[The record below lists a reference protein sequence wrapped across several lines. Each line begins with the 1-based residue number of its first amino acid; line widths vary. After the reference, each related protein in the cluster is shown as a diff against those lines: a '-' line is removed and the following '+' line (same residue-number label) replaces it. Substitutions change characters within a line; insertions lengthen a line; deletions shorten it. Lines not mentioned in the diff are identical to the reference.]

1 MPPENVCPDSEE
13 LWVAFG
19 WVPCLGVP
27 SWVGGWNGFRC
38 WRPLHRW
45 VNRINQLVH
54 QLVHLLVH
62 QVVHL
67 LVHQLPL
74 QHTPVWKRIRFYSNI
89 LKIDPDQM
97 LILCHVTFQNHTIHL
112 NQYYQAKWFFRWNL
126 KNSFELRIEVCRPYL
141 FGEDVHN

>member
-1 MPPENVCPDSEE
+1 MDS
-13 LWVAFG
+13 G
-19 WVPCLGVP
+19 
-27 SWVGGWNGFRC
+27 VGGPCIGGSTG
-38 WRPLHRW
+38 LTSLSH
-45 VNRINQLVH
+45 QLVH

-112 NQYYQAKWFFRWNL
+112 NQYYQAK
-126 KNSFELRIEVCRPYL
+126 
-141 FGEDVHN
+141 

>member
-38 WRPLHRW
+38 NLGWRPLHRW

-62 QVVHL
+62 Q
-67 LVHQLPL
+67 LVQPAASSTHSSLETDTILFKHPENRSWSNVDIMPCYFSESHNPLESVLSGQMIFQVKPQKQFWVENRGLP
-74 QHTPVWKRIRFYSNI
+74 PIFVWWRC
-89 LKIDPDQM
+89 P
-97 LILCHVTFQNHTIHL
+97 
-112 NQYYQAKWFFRWNL
+112 
-126 KNSFELRIEVCRPYL
+126 
-141 FGEDVHN
+141 

>member
-1 MPPENVCPDSEE
+1 MDS
-13 LWVAFG
+13 G
-19 WVPCLGVP
+19 
-27 SWVGGWNGFRC
+27 VGGPCIGGSTG
-38 WRPLHRW
+38 LTS
-45 VNRINQLVH
+45 LSH

-62 QVVHL
+62 Q

-112 NQYYQAKWFFRWNL
+112 NQYYQAK
-126 KNSFELRIEVCRPYL
+126 
-141 FGEDVHN
+141 